1 MFFCIISCKHELM
14 HFKGNIFWQGFEI
27 RALRSPR
34 ASAALPSFPPSLP
47 LVSPP
52 SPGQQQK
59 KPYINF
65 ACISST

>member
-1 MFFCIISCKHELM
+1 MHYFLQLM
-14 HFKGNIFWQGFEI
+14 HFKGNIFWQGF
-27 RALRSPR
+27 RALRLSPR

-65 ACISST
+65 ACVLST